1 MLAVSIV
8 FAAFLFILFLIVGVI
23 GGWVARDYMMNYQEV
38 EKVHPEMYDRNGNIV
53 PDEIVAFRFENYDN
67 NDEED
72 DTQSKNGEGKG
83 NTNTKFTCKS
93 ICI

>member
-38 EKVHPEMYDRNGNIV
+38 EKIHPEMYDRNGNCLLYTS
-53 PDEIVAFRFENYDN
+53 PSPRDR
-67 NDEED
+67 
-72 DTQSKNGEGKG
+72 G
-83 NTNTKFTCKS
+83 
-93 ICI
+93 

>member
-38 EKVHPEMYDRNGNIV
+38 EKVHPEMYDRNGNIAV
-53 PDEIVAFRFENYDN
+53 SYTHLTLPTTR
-67 NDEED
+67 
-72 DTQSKNGEGKG
+72 
-83 NTNTKFTCKS
+83 
-93 ICI
+93 

>member
-38 EKVHPEMYDRNGNIV
+38 EKIHPEMYDRNGNIV
-53 PDEIVAFRFENYDN
+53 PVSY
-67 NDEED
+67 
-72 DTQSKNGEGKG
+72 THL
-83 NTNTKFTCKS
+83 TLPTKRS
-93 ICI
+93 V

>member
-38 EKVHPEMYDRNGNIV
+38 EKIHPEMYDRNAV
-53 PDEIVAFRFENYDN
+53 SYTHLTLP
-67 NDEED
+67 
-72 DTQSKNGEGKG
+72 
-83 NTNTKFTCKS
+83 TNREV
-93 ICI
+93 

>member
-38 EKVHPEMYDRNGNIV
+38 EKIHPEMYDRNGNIV
-53 PDEIVAFRFENYDN
+53 PDEIVAFRFENHDN
-67 NDEED
+67 NDED
-72 DTQSKNGEGKG
+72 DDDK
-83 NTNTKFTCKS
+83 TKSCKS
-93 ICI
+93 KDNSNSKIT

>member
-23 GGWVARDYMMNYQEV
+23 GGWVARDYKMNYQEV
-38 EKVHPEMYDRNGNIV
+38 EKIHPEMYDRNGNIV
-53 PDEIVAFRFENYDN
+53 PDEIVAFRFENHDN

-72 DTQSKNGEGKG
+72 DD
-83 NTNTKFTCKS
+83 
-93 ICI
+93 

>member
-23 GGWVARDYMMNYQEV
+23 GGWVARAYMMNYQEV
-38 EKVHPEMYDRNGNIV
+38 EKIHPEMYDRNGNIV

-67 NDEED
+67 NSEEED
-72 DTQSKNGEGKG
+72 D
-83 NTNTKFTCKS
+83 
-93 ICI
+93 